1 MAKMFYTFEEA
12 QAKTGKS
19 ADELQALVDNGT
31 LRVFRDGSKIM
42 FKLEDVDKLAGEGS
56 SGEIMELTAVDAKS
70 ESDTFTLDTVPE
82 KVEPDAAAPE
92 TALSSAGIIEFDVD
106 DLDFGEVADA
116 SSKTQIAPSIAE
128 EVVLEGSGSGS
139 GLLELTKESDDT
151 SLGAEL
157 LDEIYPGD
165 EAPTAVEG
173 LTTVAPAAEAVE
185 QPMYVAPGMAAAV
198 PTIVEAEDP
207 AELAFGVILA
217 IGCAVMLFMGVSIG
231 GLITGTVPEAVGW
244 LSHNMVIYAVA
255 SVILVIVLAV
265 VGFVM
270 ASAAR
275 TRQAAAQRYY

>member
-1 MAKMFYTFEEA
+1 MAKMFYSFEEA

-19 ADELQALVDNGT
+19 AEDLQKLVDDGT

-42 FKLEDVDKLAGEGS
+42 FKIEDVDRLAGEGS
-56 SGEIMELTAVDAKS
+56 SGEIMELSAVDAKS

-82 KVEPDAAAPE
+82 KISEDAAAPE

-106 DLDFGEVADA
+106 DLDFGEVADPA
-116 SSKTQIAPSIAE
+116 SKTQIAPSVAE

-173 LTTVAPAAEAVE
+173 LTTVAPAGEAVE
-185 QPMYVAPGMAAAV
+185 QPVYMAAGAPAAAATV
-198 PTIVEAEDP
+198 IEAKDP
-207 AELAFGVILA
+207 AEMPFAAVLALGVVIMVL
-217 IGCAVMLFMGVSIG
+217 MGLTIG
-231 GLITGTVPEAVGW
+231 GMIGGIVPEAVAWMQG
-244 LSHNMVIYAVA
+244 NMAVYAICTLLV
-255 SVILVIVLAV
+255 VIVLAV
-265 VGFVM
+265 VGVVM
-270 ASAAR
+270 ASSAAR
-275 TRQAAAQRYY
+275 RQAAAARYY